1 MMKCPTCGGPLKPS
15 KKDPDYLLC
24 YTCKKKFK
32 VPQHQAED
40 VAPKTERMS
49 AKKEAGRRD
58 SAKKDSARKENVK
71 KERSVRE
78 QKYSNIPPK
87 EVRDK
92 REREMKKAYDD
103 MLSVEEEKVS
113 KAPIIILAI
122 AIIVVAAVAEVIFAH
137 LILAT
142 PPLFK
147 LSVVLTIV
155 AVVPEFFTETEINI
169 LL

>member
-1 MMKCPTCGGPLKPS
+1 MKCPTCGGPLKPS

-58 SAKKDSARKENVK
+58 SARKEHVK
-71 KERSVRE
+71 KQRSVRE

-122 AIIVVAAVAEVIFAH
+122 AIIVVAAV
-137 LILAT
+137 
-142 PPLFK
+142 
-147 LSVVLTIV
+147 IV
-155 AVVPEFFTETEINI
+155 YM
-169 LL
+169 LLK

>member
-32 VPQHQAED
+32 VPQHQAKD

-87 EVRDK
+87 
-92 REREMKKAYDD
+92 
-103 MLSVEEEKVS
+103 
-113 KAPIIILAI
+113 
-122 AIIVVAAVAEVIFAH
+122 
-137 LILAT
+137 
-142 PPLFK
+142 
-147 LSVVLTIV
+147 
-155 AVVPEFFTETEINI
+155 
-169 LL
+169 

>member
-1 MMKCPTCGGPLKPS
+1 MKCPTCGGPLKPS

-40 VAPKTERMS
+40 VAPKTERMSAKKERMS

-122 AIIVVAAVAEVIFAH
+122 AIIVVAAV
-137 LILAT
+137 
-142 PPLFK
+142 
-147 LSVVLTIV
+147 IV
-155 AVVPEFFTETEINI
+155 YM
-169 LL
+169 LLK

>member
-32 VPQHQAED
+32 VPQHQAKD
-40 VAPKTERMS
+40 AAPKTERMS
-49 AKKEAGRRD
+49 AKKEAVRRD

-71 KERSVRE
+71 KERSVKE

-92 REREMKKAYDD
+92 REREMKKR
-103 MLSVEEEKVS
+103 MMTC
-113 KAPIIILAI
+113 
-122 AIIVVAAVAEVIFAH
+122 F
-137 LILAT
+137 
-142 PPLFK
+142 
-147 LSVVLTIV
+147 
-155 AVVPEFFTETEINI
+155 

>member
-1 MMKCPTCGGPLKPS
+1 MKCPTCGGPLKPS

-58 SAKKDSARKENVK
+58 SAKKENVK

-122 AIIVVAAVAEVIFAH
+122 AIIVVAAV
-137 LILAT
+137 
-142 PPLFK
+142 
-147 LSVVLTIV
+147 IV
-155 AVVPEFFTETEINI
+155 YM
-169 LL
+169 LLK

>member
-49 AKKEAGRRD
+49 AKK
-58 SAKKDSARKENVK
+58 DSARKENVK
-71 KERSVRE
+71 KERSVKE

-122 AIIVVAAVAEVIFAH
+122 AIIVVAAV
-137 LILAT
+137 
-142 PPLFK
+142 
-147 LSVVLTIV
+147 IV
-155 AVVPEFFTETEINI
+155 YM
-169 LL
+169 LLK

>member
-32 VPQHQAED
+32 VPQHQAKD

-49 AKKEAGRRD
+49 AKKEAGRR
-58 SAKKDSARKENVK
+58 DSARKENVK

-122 AIIVVAAVAEVIFAH
+122 AIIVVAAV
-137 LILAT
+137 
-142 PPLFK
+142 
-147 LSVVLTIV
+147 IV
-155 AVVPEFFTETEINI
+155 YM
-169 LL
+169 LLK

>member
-40 VAPKTERMS
+40 VATKTERMS

-87 EVRDK
+87 EVREK
-92 REREMKKAYDD
+92 QEREMRKAYDEL
-103 MLSVEEEKVS
+103 LSIGKEEKE
-113 KAPIIILAI
+113 KKR
-122 AIIVVAAVAEVIFAH
+122 H
-137 LILAT
+137 G
-142 PPLFK
+142 
-147 LSVVLTIV
+147 
-155 AVVPEFFTETEINI
+155 FFHRRKK
-169 LL
+169 

>member
-32 VPQHQAED
+32 VSQHQTED
-40 VAPKTERMS
+40 AAPKTERIS

-58 SAKKDSARKENVK
+58 SVKKDSARKENAK
-71 KERSVRE
+71 KERPVKE

-103 MLSVEEEKVS
+103 MLSVEDERYLKHR
-113 KAPIIILAI
+113 L
-122 AIIVVAAVAEVIFAH
+122 
-137 LILAT
+137 
-142 PPLFK
+142 LFLRLQ
-147 LSVVLTIV
+147 LS
-155 AVVPEFFTETEINI
+155 
-169 LL
+169 

>member
-15 KKDPDYLLC
+15 KKIRIICFAITVRKNLKVHSIRRKMWLRKQSVC
-24 YTCKKKFK
+24 LRRKRLVEEIVQKKIA
-32 VPQHQAED
+32 QEN
-40 VAPKTERMS
+40 
-49 AKKEAGRRD
+49 
-58 SAKKDSARKENVK
+58 ENVK

-122 AIIVVAAVAEVIFAH
+122 AIIVVAAV
-137 LILAT
+137 
-142 PPLFK
+142 
-147 LSVVLTIV
+147 IV
-155 AVVPEFFTETEINI
+155 YM
-169 LL
+169 LLK

>member
-40 VAPKTERMS
+40 VAPKTERMSAKKERMS

-122 AIIVVAAVAEVIFAH
+122 AIIVVAAV
-137 LILAT
+137 
-142 PPLFK
+142 
-147 LSVVLTIV
+147 IV
-155 AVVPEFFTETEINI
+155 YM
-169 LL
+169 LLK

>member
-32 VPQHQAED
+32 VPQHQHKETEVD
-40 VAPKTERMS
+40 VENVPV
-49 AKKEAGRRD
+49 KKGPVKREAVKRE
-58 SAKKDSARKENVK
+58 SARTEVGRKEHPK
-71 KERSVRE
+71 KE

-92 REREMKKAYDD
+92 REHEMKKAYDE
-103 MLSVEEEKVS
+103 MLSVEDEKVS

-122 AIIVVAAVAEVIFAH
+122 AIIVVAAV
-137 LILAT
+137 
-142 PPLFK
+142 
-147 LSVVLTIV
+147 IV
-155 AVVPEFFTETEINI
+155 YM
-169 LL
+169 LLK

>member
-1 MMKCPTCGGPLKPS
+1 MSNMWRTIETKQ
-15 KKDPDYLLC
+15 KDPDYLLC

-92 REREMKKAYDD
+92 REREMKKR
-103 MLSVEEEKVS
+103 MMTCFLLRKRRCLKHRLLFLRLQLS
-113 KAPIIILAI
+113 
-122 AIIVVAAVAEVIFAH
+122 
-137 LILAT
+137 
-142 PPLFK
+142 
-147 LSVVLTIV
+147 
-155 AVVPEFFTETEINI
+155 
-169 LL
+169 

>member
-49 AKKEAGRRD
+49 VKKEAGRRD
-58 SAKKDSARKENVK
+58 SAKKENVK
-71 KERSVRE
+71 KECSVRE

-122 AIIVVAAVAEVIFAH
+122 AIIVVAAV
-137 LILAT
+137 
-142 PPLFK
+142 
-147 LSVVLTIV
+147 IV
-155 AVVPEFFTETEINI
+155 YM
-169 LL
+169 LLK

>member
-32 VPQHQAED
+32 VPQ
-40 VAPKTERMS
+40 RMS

-122 AIIVVAAVAEVIFAH
+122 AIIVVAAV
-137 LILAT
+137 
-142 PPLFK
+142 
-147 LSVVLTIV
+147 IV
-155 AVVPEFFTETEINI
+155 YM
-169 LL
+169 LLK

>member
-1 MMKCPTCGGPLKPS
+1 MSNMWRTIETKQKRSGFICFAIHVR
-15 KKDPDYLLC
+15 
-24 YTCKKKFK
+24 KKFK

-103 MLSVEEEKVS
+103 MLSVEDEKVS

-122 AIIVVAAVAEVIFAH
+122 AIVVVAAVIVYM
-137 LILAT
+137 L
-142 PPLFK
+142 
-147 LSVVLTIV
+147 LSKM
-155 AVVPEFFTETEINI
+155 
-169 LL
+169 

>member
-32 VPQHQAED
+32 VPQHQNEEPAQKAERT
-40 VAPKTERMS
+40 P
-49 AKKEAGRRD
+49 AKKETVRKN
-58 SAKKDSARKENVK
+58 SAKKDSVRKEHPEK
-71 KERSVRE
+71 E

-103 MLSVEEEKVS
+103 MLSVEDEKVS
-113 KAPIIILAI
+113 KAPIIVLAI
-122 AIIVVAAVAEVIFAH
+122 AIVVVAAV
-137 LILAT
+137 
-142 PPLFK
+142 
-147 LSVVLTIV
+147 IV
-155 AVVPEFFTETEINI
+155 YM
-169 LL
+169 LLK

>member
-1 MMKCPTCGGPLKPS
+1 MYVRYTQPKGLKAQFEIIHYGEGQIHMKCPICGQELRPG
-15 KKDPDYLLC
+15 KKDPNYLLC

-71 KERSVRE
+71 KERSVKE

-122 AIIVVAAVAEVIFAH
+122 AIIVVAAV
-137 LILAT
+137 
-142 PPLFK
+142 
-147 LSVVLTIV
+147 IV
-155 AVVPEFFTETEINI
+155 YM
-169 LL
+169 LLK

>member
-40 VAPKTERMS
+40 VAPKTERM
-49 AKKEAGRRD
+49 

-122 AIIVVAAVAEVIFAH
+122 AIIVVAAV
-137 LILAT
+137 
-142 PPLFK
+142 
-147 LSVVLTIV
+147 IV
-155 AVVPEFFTETEINI
+155 YM
-169 LL
+169 LLK

>member
-78 QKYSNIPPK
+78 
-87 EVRDK
+87 RDK

-122 AIIVVAAVAEVIFAH
+122 AIIVVAAV
-137 LILAT
+137 
-142 PPLFK
+142 
-147 LSVVLTIV
+147 IV
-155 AVVPEFFTETEINI
+155 YM
-169 LL
+169 LLK